1 MTQSS
6 PQSPTNPFKLPG
18 KAARQGLAL
27 QGKIYFLRVVFC
39 VSTLALM
46 AVNDAICRGQ
56 PGDHLWLLIGGL
68 FYPHIGHVLFGRLDI
83 SRRRGHVLFV
93 ADGMFV
99 GAVIGALGF
108 SLLPSLVLAA
118 ISLFNWMVVGG
129 PILVALGLSFLF
141 GGALTTGMSLGNL
154 ALSPAV
160 ACNAVNWLASIL
172 AIGYFLIVARIIHR
186 LVGELRL
193 QQVDFQA
200 RSDSASSAKTMAE
213 QALLAIL
220 PASAAQQM
228 ADKGQVQTAIIQD
241 ATLLLLDF
249 SPENRSS
256 PALDDLKDAFH
267 VATMILSRHGIEL
280 VKTFGSQII
289 AVSRKE
295 NGPND
300 AFKAF
305 QEIDNY
311 FKDHRSQ
318 ATREHTCLSLCG
330 RLHQGTVTMGLV
342 QPERLNLDLLGE
354 AMNELLLLPADSVTP
369 QTPALIVSGV
379 AYHKLN
385 DITDFIPT
393 PSGSSV
399 SGSYAYAPNQAS

>member
-1 MTQSS
+1 MPKSS
-6 PQSPTNPFKLPG
+6 LQSPTNPFNLPD

-27 QGKIYFLRVVFC
+27 QGKIYILRVAFC
-39 VSTLALM
+39 VSTLALL

-68 FYPHIGHVLFGRLDI
+68 LYPHIGHLLFGRFDI
-83 SRRRGHVLFV
+83 SRRRGHVLFMV
-93 ADGMFV
+93 DGMFV
-99 GAVIGALGF
+99 GAVIGALEF
-108 SLLPSLVLAA
+108 TLLPSLVLAI

-129 PILVALGLSFLF
+129 PILIALGITFMF
-141 GGALTTGMSLGNL
+141 AGALTTGMSP
-154 ALSPAV
+154 ASIEFSAV
-160 ACNAVNWLASIL
+160 ASCNAVNWLASIL
-172 AIGYFLIVARIIHR
+172 TIGYFLIVARIIHR

-228 ADKGQVQTAIIQD
+228 ADKGQLPTVVIQD

-249 SPENRSS
+249 APENGSS

-267 VATMILSRHGIEL
+267 VSTLILARHGIEL
-280 VKTFGSQII
+280 VKTLGSQAI
-289 AVSRKE
+289 AVSQKE

-305 QEIDNY
+305 LEIDN
-311 FKDHRSQ
+311 FLKNHRNQVASDPMQ
-318 ATREHTCLSLCG
+318 PMLHG
-330 RLHQGTVTMGLV
+330 KLHQGTVTIGLV
-342 QPERLNLDLLGE
+342 QPERLNLDLFG
-354 AMNELLLLPADSVTP
+354 AAVNELFALAFEATNRQP
-369 QTPALIVSGV
+369 PALIVSTNV
-379 AYHKLN
+379 YPKLHN
-385 DITDFIPT
+385 PADFVPM
-393 PSGSSV
+393 PSGSSAPDC
-399 SGSYAYAPNQAS
+399 YTYAPNPVS

>member
-1 MTQSS
+1 MPKSS
-6 PQSPTNPFKLPG
+6 QQSPTNLFNLPG
-18 KAARQGLAL
+18 KASRQGLAL
-27 QGKIYFLRVVFC
+27 QGKIYILRVAFC
-39 VSTLALM
+39 VSTLALL

-68 FYPHIGHVLFGRLDI
+68 LYPHIGHLLFGRLDI

-93 ADGMFV
+93 VDGIFV
-99 GAVIGALGF
+99 GAIIGALEF
-108 SLLPSLVLAA
+108 SLLPSLVLAVV
-118 ISLFNWMVVGG
+118 SLFNWMVVGG
-129 PILVALGLSFLF
+129 PILVAIGLSFLF
-141 GGALTTGMSLGNL
+141 GGALTTGMSLGSL
-154 ALSPAV
+154 AFSSAAP
-160 ACNAVNWLASIL
+160 CDAVNWLASIL

-213 QALLAIL
+213 QALLATL
-220 PASAAQQM
+220 PATAAQQM
-228 ADKGQVQTAIIQD
+228 ADTGQLPTVVIQD

-249 SPENRSS
+249 APENGSP

-267 VATMILSRHGIEL
+267 VTTMILARHGIEL
-280 VKTFGSQII
+280 VKTFGSQAI

-305 QEIDNY
+305 LEIDSF
-311 FKDHRSQ
+311 FKDHQSQ
-318 ATREHTCLSLCG
+318 AVSKHLHHSFRG

-342 QPERLNLDLLGE
+342 QPERLNLDLLGA
-354 AMNELLLLPADSVTP
+354 AMNELLSLPADSVTP
-369 QTPALIVSGV
+369 QTPALTVSGI
-379 AYHKLN
+379 AYRKLN
-385 DITDFIPT
+385 NASDFIP
-393 PSGSSV
+393 SASSA
-399 SGSYAYAPNQAS
+399 SGSYTYAPNQAS

>member
-1 MTQSS
+1 MPKSS
-6 PQSPTNPFKLPG
+6 QQSPTNLFNLPG
-18 KAARQGLAL
+18 KASRQGLAL
-27 QGKIYFLRVVFC
+27 QGKIYILRVAFC
-39 VSTLALM
+39 VSTLALL

-68 FYPHIGHVLFGRLDI
+68 FYPHIGHLLFGRLDI

-93 ADGMFV
+93 VDGIFV
-99 GAVIGALGF
+99 GAIIGALEF
-108 SLLPSLVLAA
+108 SLLPSLVLAV

-129 PILVALGLSFLF
+129 PILVALGLGFLF
-141 GGALTTGMSLGNL
+141 GGALTAGMSLGSL
-154 ALSPAV
+154 AFSPAGPCY
-160 ACNAVNWLASIL
+160 AANWLASIL

-213 QALLAIL
+213 QALLATL

-228 ADKGQVQTAIIQD
+228 ANTGQLPTAVIQD

-249 SPENRSS
+249 APENGRS

-267 VATMILSRHGIEL
+267 VATMILARHGIEL
-280 VKTFGSQII
+280 VKTFGSQAI
-289 AVSRKE
+289 AVSCKE

-300 AFKAF
+300 ALKAF
-305 QEIDNY
+305 LEIDNF
-311 FKDHRSQ
+311 FKDHQSQ
-318 ATREHTCLSLCG
+318 AVSKHIHHSFRG
-330 RLHQGTVTMGLV
+330 RLHLGTVTMGLV

-354 AMNELLLLPADSVTP
+354 AMSELLLLPADSATQ
-369 QTPALIVSGV
+369 QTPALIVSGI
-379 AYHKLN
+379 AYRKLN
-385 DITDFIPT
+385 NTSDFIP
-393 PSGSSV
+393 SASST
-399 SGSYAYAPNQAS
+399 SGSYSYAPIQAS

>member
-1 MTQSS
+1 MPKSS
-6 PQSPTNPFKLPG
+6 LQSPTNPFKLPG
-18 KAARQGLAL
+18 KTARQGLAL
-27 QGKIYFLRVVFC
+27 QGKIFILRVAFC
-39 VSTLALM
+39 VLTLALL

-56 PGDHLWLLIGGL
+56 PGDHLWLLIVGL
-68 FYPHIGHVLFGRLDI
+68 LYPHIGHLLFGRLDI
-83 SRRRGHVLFV
+83 SRRRGHVLFMV
-93 ADGMFV
+93 DGMFV
-99 GAVIGALGF
+99 GAVIGALEF
-108 SLLPSLVLAA
+108 SLLPSLILAV

-141 GGALTTGMSLGNL
+141 GGTLTTGMNLGNL
-154 ALSPAV
+154 AFSSA
-160 ACNAVNWLASIL
+160 ASCNAINWLASIL

-186 LVGELRL
+186 LIGELRL

-228 ADKGQVQTAIIQD
+228 ADKGQLPTMVIQD

-249 SPENRSS
+249 VPENGRF

-267 VATMILSRHGIEL
+267 VTSMILTRHGIEL
-280 VKTFGSQII
+280 VKTYGSQAI
-289 AVSRKE
+289 AISRKE

-318 ATREHTCLSLCG
+318 ATRERTCLSLRG

-354 AMNELLLLPADSVTP
+354 AVNELLLLPADSVTP
-369 QTPALIVSGV
+369 QPPTLTVSAV
-379 AYHKLN
+379 AYRKLN
-385 DITDFIPT
+385 NLTDFVPT
-393 PSGSSV
+393 TSGNSPPD
-399 SGSYAYAPNQAS
+399 SYTYAPNQAS